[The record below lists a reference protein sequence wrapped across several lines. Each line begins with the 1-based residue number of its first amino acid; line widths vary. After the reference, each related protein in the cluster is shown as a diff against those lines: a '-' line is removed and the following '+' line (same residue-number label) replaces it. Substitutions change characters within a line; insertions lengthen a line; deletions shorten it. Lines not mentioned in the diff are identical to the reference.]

1 MKKVSRNV
9 GALGWVSF
17 LNDASSEMIFPIL
30 PMFLAD
36 VLGLP
41 KTLIGLIDGLAE
53 GTASV
58 LKVFS
63 GYISDRIGRMKAL
76 ALGGYAG
83 STLVKPLLFFA
94 TGFPMVLLVRL
105 LDRIG
110 KGIRTS
116 PRDALIAASSSDKYR
131 GRSFG
136 FHRMMDTGGAV
147 LGTLLAFLLLK
158 YFVGGDLGRIR
169 YIFLLS
175 VIPGVLAITVLAI
188 FVRDP
193 KRPVKSGI
201 AISFGSVLRKL
212 DANAIRFLTASAVFA
227 LSNFTYSF
235 FILRASEMGV
245 KPALIPA
252 VYLIYNVVYM
262 LSSYPGG
269 VLADRFGTRRVL
281 LFGYGVYALTAL
293 GFALLGASWFS
304 VLLFVGYGLF
314 QGIVNPNARTMIS
327 LISAEEHRGT
337 FLGIYHTVV
346 GVSAFPASLI
356 AGALWDSFGS
366 QATFIAGAALSVIA
380 FALLFTVK
388 TGRNDAH

>member
-1 MKKVSRNV
+1 
-9 GALGWVSF
+9 
-17 LNDASSEMIFPIL
+17 
-30 PMFLAD
+30 MFLAD

-175 VIPGVLAITVLAI
+175 VIPGVFAITVLAI